1 MFYSII
7 FDIEHLFEIVET
19 IILKEYL
26 HFTQTER
33 EARLIENLAATNF
46 ASKITE
52 EDMVKIGS
60 LNLNL
65 RKFHEPY
72 KMP

>member
-1 MFYSII
+1 M
-7 FDIEHLFEIVET
+7 
-19 IILKEYL
+19 
-26 HFTQTER
+26 
-33 EARLIENLAATNF
+33 AAANF
-46 ASKITE
+46 ADKIAE
-52 EDMVKIGS
+52 EDMVKIAS

>member
-1 MFYSII
+1 MSSI
-7 FDIEHLFEIVET
+7 
-19 IILKEYL
+19 
-26 HFTQTER
+26 QTER
-33 EARLIENLAATNF
+33 EARLVENLAAANF
-46 ASKITE
+46 ADKIAE
-52 EDMVKIGS
+52 EDMVKIAS

>member
-1 MFYSII
+1 MFWRDHIMLPIYTVS
-7 FDIEHLFEIVET
+7 
-19 IILKEYL
+19 
-26 HFTQTER
+26 QTER

-46 ASKITE
+46 ADKIADQ
-52 EDMVKIGS
+52 DMTKIGS

>member
-1 MFYSII
+1 MAESSNYIHVTMNTVS
-7 FDIEHLFEIVET
+7 
-19 IILKEYL
+19 
-26 HFTQTER
+26 QTER

-46 ASKITE
+46 ADKITD
-52 EDMVKIGS
+52 EDMTKIGS